1 MREEGPQKK
10 EKLMA
15 RARARIAVLQ
25 DIAMHMLEVGHVMTR
40 HEWENDSKAPV
51 RIGLIFNLFGNWP
64 RMIGILENEM
74 PDAWK
79 QINASKAAPKPKTDP
94 KPKAAPKKD
103 PLEALSKPAPAAPK
117 VSKDDE

>member
-1 MREEGPQKK
+1 MREGAQKK

-15 RARARIAVLQ
+15 RARARMAVLQ

-40 HEWENDSKAPV
+40 HDWEQDTKAPV

-79 QINASKAAPKPKTDP
+79 QINAPKEAPKPKIDP

-103 PLEALSKPAPAAPK
+103 PLESLSKPASAAAK

>member
-1 MREEGPQKK
+1 MREGAQKK

-40 HEWENDSKAPV
+40 HEWEQDSKAPV

-79 QINASKAAPKPKTDP
+79 QINAPKTPPKPKTDP
-94 KPKAAPKKD
+94 KPKAAPKKES
-103 PLEALSKPAPAAPK
+103 PEPLSKPAPAAPK